1 MPKRSSNK
9 LFTFLSA
16 YGLLLLVGGA
26 LLIST
31 TQTELFLWMNAQHA
45 PWADAIAPW
54 LTLLGDGRT
63 AALLP
68 LVLYAINRPLAW
80 RAAVAL
86 TLTLLLVQAGKQL
99 IFPDAL
105 RPTAYFEALGTPIE
119 HLIPGVE
126 QHRHQ
131 SFPSGH
137 TAAAFAIASLLCLI
151 DPPKPLVQYSAGAR
165 QLLLL
170 TLAFA
175 VGYTRVYLSQH
186 FFEDVLA
193 GSFLGVFSVALTIG
207 LWPLSAQTNTPQA
220 KDGGSKAKDEG
231 SKAKD
236 EGSEA
241 KDEGSQ
247 AKDGGSNHAG

>member
-9 LFTFLSA
+9 LFTFLCA
-16 YGLLLLVGGA
+16 YGLLLLAGAA

-31 TQTELFLWMNAQHA
+31 TQAELFLWMNAQHA

-68 LVLYAINRPLAW
+68 VVLYAINRPLAW
-80 RAAVAL
+80 RAAMAL
-86 TLTLLLVQAGKQL
+86 TLTLLLVQASKQL
-99 IFPDAL
+99 IFSDAL
-105 RPTAYFEALGTPIE
+105 RPTAYFEALGTQIE

-137 TAAAFAIASLLCLI
+137 TAAAFAVASLLCLI
-151 DPPKPLVQYSAGAR
+151 DPLKPLTQYSAGAR

-207 LWPLSAQTNTPQA
+207 LWPLSAQTNTQEA
-220 KDGGSKAKDEG
+220 NDGGSESKDE
-231 SKAKD
+231 S
-236 EGSEA
+236 SEA
-241 KDEGSQ
+241 KDESSE
-247 AKDGGSNHAG
+247 AKDGESNHAG